1 MAFYHVLNFC
11 FVVLTLIQIVYGQ
24 EAIENN
30 ETTTSTSLIPS
41 SIGSISFNELN
52 ETFHQILFNTANLTN
67 QWQHELLDQSTAIV
81 SNLTKQ
87 LESLNN
93 NTLVHMLYNTSRT
106 SMETGTTLFTES
118 VARPA
123 TFFIGQN
130 LRLLGSG
137 LWSLGHSLK
146 HSGYHISNLEPVIQ
160 NVSQSLS
167 EYGINLVNASMNITQ
182 PDIKQ
187 QQ

>member
-1 MAFYHVLNFC
+1 MAFNRALNFF
-11 FVVLTLIQIVYGQ
+11 FVVLTLIHIVCGQ
-24 EAIENN
+24 EVIENDATT
-30 ETTTSTSLIPS
+30 TTTSNPLIPS
-41 SIGSISFNELN
+41 SFGSISSLNELN
-52 ETFHQILFNTANLTN
+52 ETFHRILFNAANLTN
-67 QWQHELLDQSTAIV
+67 EWQHELLNTSTAIV

-93 NTLVHMLYNTSRT
+93 NTLVHLLYNTSRT
-106 SMETGTTLFTES
+106 SMETGTNLFTES
-118 VARPA
+118 IARPA

-167 EYGINLVNASMNITQ
+167 EYGINLH
-182 PDIKQ
+182 
-187 QQ
+187 